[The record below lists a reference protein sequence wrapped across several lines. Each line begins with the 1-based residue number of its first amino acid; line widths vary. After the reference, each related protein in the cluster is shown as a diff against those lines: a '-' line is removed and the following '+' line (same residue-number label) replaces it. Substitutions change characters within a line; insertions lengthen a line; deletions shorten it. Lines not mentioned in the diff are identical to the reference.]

1 MGTEKLERGYRVNH
15 FSTGH
20 IGGAGLAAR
29 RLSATLNSSG
39 QVSHFYALSR
49 HDFEP
54 EQNEF
59 AIKRS
64 LLKRIQ
70 SGLLSRLQT
79 PFANKTLFTPLSIS
93 AISTRF
99 FEKNFDKTKDIIHFH
114 NWYNLVS
121 LKTILNLDKAGFK
134 VFLTLHDQRFMTAGC
149 HYSFEC
155 VGFQHACNKCPLLPP
170 QFSPLLEIKFKG
182 NLAKYH
188 ESHGITIIAPSEWIR
203 NQALVSN
210 ATNQMKVFKVENVLG
225 PEWSNSIE
233 RILALRENRQT
244 KDVYYVGIASMDP
257 ESYIKGGDIIERL
270 QTNYSVQKN
279 NVLFVNL
286 KDATKTID
294 DFWGKIDLLLV
305 PSRADNSP
313 NVILEAK
320 SLNIPVLASSVG
332 GIPEMMQNDS
342 GSLFSIDFDSDDEI
356 INKILARK
364 MLPTKAENLA
374 RDLSD
379 LEALQGHLFH
389 YSRIFHRIEK
399 ENL

>member
-1 MGTEKLERGYRVNH
+1 MANEKLEGEYRVNH

-29 RLSATLNSSG
+29 RLSASLNSFG
-39 QVSHFYALSR
+39 QVSYFYALSR
-49 HDFEP
+49 SDFKP
-54 EQNEF
+54 GTNEF

-93 AISTRF
+93 VISMRF
-99 FEKNFDKTKDIIHFH
+99 FKKNFDKTKDIIHFH

-121 LKTILNLDKAGFK
+121 LKTILKLNEAGFR

-155 VGFQHACNKCPLLPP
+155 VGFQNTCNKCPILPR
-170 QFSPLLEIKFKG
+170 QFSPLLEITYKK

-188 ESHGITIIAPSEWIR
+188 DSHGITIIAPSEWIR
-203 NQALVSN
+203 YQALLSN
-210 ATNQMKVFKVENVLG
+210 ATNQMKIFKVSNLLG
-225 PEWSNSIE
+225 PEWNNSIE
-233 RILALRENRQT
+233 EILALRKNRET
-244 KDVYYVGIASMDP
+244 KDIYYIGIASMDP
-257 ESYIKGGDIIERL
+257 KSYIKGGDIIEKL
-270 QTNYSVQKN
+270 QSNYVMQKN
-279 NVLFVNL
+279 NVVIVNL
-286 KDATKTID
+286 KDAPNKIE

-320 SLNIPVLASSVG
+320 SLSIPILASKVG
-332 GIPEMMQNDS
+332 GIPEMMQNDFE
-342 GSLFSIDFDSDDEI
+342 SLFSADFDSDDEI
-356 INKILARK
+356 IKKILARK
-364 MLPTKAENLA
+364 VVPPKANAPTRE
-374 RDLSD
+374 LSD
-379 LEALQGHLFH
+379 LQSLKEHLNL
-389 YSRIFHRIEK
+389 YSRVSHKIVRG
-399 ENL
+399 